1 MAGSVPALRRQLAA
15 LLDGTIDL
23 NQFEH
28 WLIMSETDIEQR
40 GSEEELD
47 LLDDVMLL
55 HAELTG
61 DHINFRQFIDAVR
74 ALAATYAVET
84 ELASAATG

>member
-1 MAGSVPALRRQLAA
+1 MPDLRRQIVVFLGGTVD
-15 LLDGTIDL
+15 LD
-23 NQFEH
+23 QFER

-40 GSEEELD
+40 GSDEELD
-47 LLDDVMLL
+47 LFDGVMLV

-61 DHINFRQFIDAVR
+61 DHVSDHQFIDAVR